1 MKKSYKSI
9 SIICE
14 NLSELYKDGI
24 DISMAVTLLEDVPLE
39 LPYKNSIKDIGLYVS
54 KGETIHEAFSHYKKI
69 YPEFFLGIIKLGENS
84 GKIDKVLE
92 ALGKYYKK
100 QYEIIKKVK
109 DSLVYP
115 IMILFLL
122 IILMLALVF
131 VILPIFY
138 ESLNNLGSEM
148 PKRIKNIYLF
158 QKYVKENIFIS
169 LTFLCSF
176 IISIFIIF
184 GILKSKI
191 NVFNILIKFKLI
203 REVMEYIFILIM
215 TVILESGMPLSY
227 GLELCESS
235 MELEIFKKE
244 LKRINKDIFNG
255 KELNQS
261 LKECKFISK
270 YSLSMIKLGE
280 DSGSMEERIEMLQ
293 RGLEKN
299 VYRNI
304 EKTLVF
310 FQPAMLL
317 VMALIITSFIGY
329 FLLPLIDILY
339 KVG

>member
-39 LPYKNSIKDIGLYVS
+39 SSYKNSIKDIGLYVS
-54 KGETIHEAFSHYKKI
+54 KGETIQEAFSHHKEL
-69 YPEFFLGIIKLGENS
+69 YPIFFLGIISLGENS

-92 ALGKYYKK
+92 ALGRYYKK
-100 QYEIIKKVK
+100 QYEIIKKIK

-122 IILMLALVF
+122 IVLMLALVF
-131 VILPIFY
+131 IILPIFY
-138 ESLNNLGSEM
+138 DSLNNLGNEI
-148 PKRIKNIYLF
+148 PKRITNIYLF
-158 QKYVKENIFIS
+158 QKYVKEHIFIS

-176 IISIFIIF
+176 TISTFIIF
-184 GILKSKI
+184 GMLKSKI
-191 NVFNILIKFKLI
+191 NVFNILIKFKLV
-203 REVMEYIFILIM
+203 REVIEYIFILII
-215 TVILESGMPLSY
+215 TVITESGMSLSY
-227 GLELCESS
+227 GLDLCESS
-235 MELEIFKKE
+235 MEFEIFKNE
-244 LKRINKDIFNG
+244 LKRVNKDIFNG
-255 KELNQS
+255 KELNES

-280 DSGSMEERIEMLQ
+280 DSGSMEERIGILQ
-293 RGLEKN
+293 KGLEKN
-299 VYRNI
+299 TYRNI
-304 EKTLVF
+304 EKSLVF

-317 VMALIITSFIGY
+317 IMALIITSFIGY